1 MEILVEATSPIIT
14 NFRRLNEN
22 WTYYSICW
30 YIASV
35 WCNAQ
40 ESGLSGKP
48 FDTKG
53 HFTISARIDRYYLTW
68 LFSHLA
74 SYPRATVP
82 WFRLNLANAS
92 ICTSLGLRIYTNIYL
107 HRHYSLSA
115 HNIDTLHKWKSE
127 IYLLKKDTRKVGKN
141 GHL

>member
-22 WTYYSICW
+22 WTYYGICW

-35 WCNAQ
+35 CCNAQ

-53 HFTISARIDRYYLTW
+53 HFTISARIDRYYLAS

-74 SYPRATVP
+74 SYPRAIVP
-82 WFRLNLANAS
+82 WFLLNLANAS
-92 ICTSLGLRIYTNIYL
+92 ICSSLGLRILVYKLIFIYIDAT
-107 HRHYSLSA
+107 HYQL
-115 HNIDTLHKWKSE
+115 IILTLYINGKVKFIYWKR
-127 IYLLKKDTRKVGKN
+127 Y
-141 GHL
+141 

>member
-30 YIASV
+30 CIASV

-53 HFTISARIDRYYLTW
+53 HFTISARIDRYYLAW
-68 LFSHLA
+68 LFSHLG
-74 SYPRATVP
+74 SYPRAIVP
-82 WFRLNLANAS
+82 WFLLNLANAS
-92 ICTSLGLRIYTNIYL
+92 ICSSLGLRILVYKLIFIYIDAT
-107 HRHYSLSA
+107 HYQL
-115 HNIDTLHKWKSE
+115 IILTLYINGKVKFIYWKKILE
-127 IYLLKKDTRKVGKN
+127 K
-141 GHL
+141 

>member
-74 SYPRATVP
+74 SYPRAIVP
-82 WFRLNLANAS
+82 WFLLNLANAS
-92 ICTSLGLRIYTNIYL
+92 ICSSLGLRILVYKLIFIYIDAT
-107 HRHYSLSA
+107 HYQL
-115 HNIDTLHKWKSE
+115 IILTLYINGKVKFIYWKR
-127 IYLLKKDTRKVGKN
+127 Y
-141 GHL
+141 

>member
-53 HFTISARIDRYYLTW
+53 HFTISARIDRYYLAW

-74 SYPRATVP
+74 SYPRAIVP
-82 WFRLNLANAS
+82 WFLLNLANAS
-92 ICTSLGLRIYTNIYL
+92 ICSSLGLRIYILIFIYIDAI
-107 HRHYSLSA
+107 HYQL
-115 HNIDTLHKWKSE
+115 IILTLYINGKVKFIYWKR
-127 IYLLKKDTRKVGKN
+127 Y
-141 GHL
+141 